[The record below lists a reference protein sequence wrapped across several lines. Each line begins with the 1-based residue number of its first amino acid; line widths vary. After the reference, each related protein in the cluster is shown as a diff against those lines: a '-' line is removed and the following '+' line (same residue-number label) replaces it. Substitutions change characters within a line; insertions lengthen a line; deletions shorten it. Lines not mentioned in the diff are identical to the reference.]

1 MMHRSTHTFLILGGL
16 GVLALITGFL
26 LFGATTAIIL
36 LVFGGFIA
44 LAVPGTSAHA
54 QLRGVQPLRYHQAPE
69 LYDMVAAL
77 ARSAGLSRSPA
88 LYLAQNGVLNAATVG
103 SAQSA
108 SIIVTTGLLRRLST
122 REIYAVLAH
131 ELSHVANEDL
141 TLFRFAEALRQ
152 AVNIFVRV
160 GWLLV
165 IFALPVVLATGTLT
179 GSAILAL
186 LGAPIAATL
195 LQAALLRT
203 REFEAD
209 RTAAELTGDPEG
221 LAQALSRIEYVQENT
236 LRMMLP
242 VSRQSHPLFR
252 THPPTRERVQRLLA
266 AAGAQRGGFTRRP
279 VLG

>member
-1 MMHRSTHTFLILGGL
+1 MNRSTHTFLILGGL
-16 GVLALITGFL
+16 GILALITGFL

-44 LAVPGTSAHA
+44 LAVPGTSAQA

-77 ARSAGLSRSPA
+77 ARSAGLSRSPG

-131 ELSHVANEDL
+131 ELSHIANEDL

-152 AVNIFVRV
+152 AVNLFVRV

-165 IFALPVVLATGTLT
+165 IFALPVVLATGTFT

-252 THPPTRERVQRLLA
+252 THPPTRERVRRLLA
-266 AAGAQRGGFTRRP
+266 AAGAQRRGFTRHP